1 MCDYLGP
8 VAAMVDDLVQVYR
21 FHPRGCGSS
30 SVSPPY
36 DLQTLE
42 YSDRVLAVVYVAGT
56 GVQYDRQ
63 WHAAYETGKATG
75 RDPVPA
81 LDYPFNPEVNRAANT
96 SWRTYIKHPM
106 LLRRIAE
113 LRVPLLAVSGS
124 EDVRPDWPVQ
134 QLV

>member
-30 SVSPPY
+30 SVSPP
-36 DLQTLE
+36 
-42 YSDRVLAVVYVAGT
+42 
-56 GVQYDRQ
+56 YDRQ